1 MRMCFIRAEV
11 MRGHHDAMVHE
22 ALDQGGLAHV
32 AESELRKARFITY
45 VSYWFTA
52 LAAVI
57 ERYQELSGKGT
68 IPSNADLDALLT
80 DDMINLVKPFRNAIA
95 HCSDHDDDRVLGLL
109 ENAPTVP
116 DWAEKVATSFR
127 SYFALHDEPP
137 ETGRSVGEGAA

>member
-1 MRMCFIRAEV
+1 M
-11 MRGHHDAMVHE
+11 
-22 ALDQGGLAHV
+22 

-57 ERYQELSGKGT
+57 ERYQELSRKGT
-68 IPSNADLDALLT
+68 IPSNVDLDALLT
-80 DDMINLVKPFRNAIA
+80 DDMIDLVKPFRNAIA
-95 HCSDHDDDRVLGLL
+95 HCSDHDDDRVLSLL

-127 SYFALHDEPP
+127 TYFALHDEPP